1 MKEMKS
7 KTLTAMKKNFIKY
20 IMCATVATSA
30 LGFVACEDNMDGT
43 DWVAN
48 SALQLDEYM
57 AANDSTL
64 GLFLDIVDRA
74 DLRGMVHA
82 YGHYTLFVPTND
94 AVCGYLGASSVQDA
108 ETAISNLTA
117 DSARNIVCY
126 HMLEDTL
133 HTTDMIDTRLN
144 YPNMSQDY
152 LTSSYA
158 TGSYVINRNANI
170 VHGDI
175 STGNGILHVVDNVLH
190 RPTYSVKD
198 VFMNIDQYD
207 TEGMGYSIMTGIMQQ
222 ILDSLNWSLEDIV
235 GNTGKLTFMAQ
246 PDSVMRAENIDNL
259 EKVKERL
266 EFYNTKNYTMETLL
280 KNWIGYHFVN
290 GRYFKADLTK
300 GQMNTC
306 TSFPKADKTDAGQDT
321 IYNVAKVITITSIG
335 ERIFLNRFESLGE
348 DGIEVSTTG
357 NMVDFTC
364 SNGVIQS
371 LNGELEVIER
381 AATRI
386 NWDMADQPEIR
397 ANKGY
402 QKAGTTLYFYS
413 TLSADASYMI
423 PTGNSAGYV
432 PTDLSM
438 MSWSGKNS
446 PNVEYNCSFVPKL
459 GDLNFDGHNTPEFVY
474 GDKLNFRMATHVMQ
488 YLEIQTPTLVEG
500 KYKVWLRWRPTY
512 KNSTGEGSV
521 KVSFLQAG
529 QEDQVFGTAVL
540 SQMGAGSSSKND
552 DEQQSAKGYYQPQA
566 YLPSMKFMNCLL
578 LATIDVKSEGSHVLR
593 LEALDDNNAG
603 SGARA
608 QWFDMLYFIP
618 VADDQ
623 VNPRVMVDGN
633 DARIYRY
640 DRDENGV
647 LKKDETK
654 YIDITGFNAN
664 YRSHIFPGGQCPVV
678 AGTANPGECP
688 QSWCINH
695 DADKF
700 DASGNLI
707 SQ

>member
-1 MKEMKS
+1 MTELKS
-7 KTLTAMKKNFIKY
+7 KSFTAMKRNFIKY
-20 IMCATVATSA
+20 IMCASVATSM
-30 LGFVACEDNMDGT
+30 LGFVSCDDNMEGT

-64 GLFLDIVDRA
+64 GLFLDIVDHA
-74 DLRGMVHA
+74 DMRGMVHA
-82 YGHYTLFVPTND
+82 YGHYTLFVPTNEAVCEYLGVSD
-94 AVCGYLGASSVQDA
+94 AVAA
-108 ETAISNLTA
+108 ENAIQQLAA

-133 HTTDMIDTRLN
+133 HTTDMIDTRLT

-158 TGSYVINRNANI
+158 TGSYVINRNALI
-170 VHGDI
+170 TAGDI
-175 STGNGILHVVDNVLH
+175 STGNGVLHVIDHVLH

-198 VFMNIDQYD
+198 VFTNIGLYD
-207 TEGMGYSIMTGIMQQ
+207 SEAKGYSIMTEIMKE
-222 ILDSLNWSLEDIV
+222 ILDSLDLKLEDIV
-235 GNTGKLTFMAQ
+235 GTGTKLTFMVQ
-246 PDSVMRAENIDNL
+246 PDSVMQAEKLTTLDL
-259 EKVKERL
+259 VKERL
-266 EFYNTKNYTMETLL
+266 EFYNTKNYTTETLL
-280 KNWIGYHFVN
+280 KNWIGYHFIN

-300 GQMNTC
+300 GQMNTF
-306 TSFPKADKTDAGQDT
+306 TSFPKTDKTTSGQDT
-321 IYNVAKVITITSIG
+321 IINVSKVITISSIG
-335 ERIFLNRFESLGE
+335 EKIFLNRYESLGE
-348 DGIEVSTTG
+348 NGIEVSTIG

-397 ANKGY
+397 SNKGY

-413 TLSADASYMI
+413 TLSADASYSI
-423 PTGNSAGYV
+423 PTANSAGYV

-438 MSWSGKNS
+438 MSWSGKNT

-459 GDLNFDGHNTPEFVY
+459 GDINFDGHNVPEFVY

-521 KVSFLQAG
+521 KVSFLQSG

-540 SQMGAGSSSKND
+540 SQMGAGSSSRND

-623 VNPRVMVDGN
+623 VYPRVMIDGN

-640 DRDENGV
+640 DRDENGA
-647 LKKDETK
+647 LKKDETR

-664 YRSHIFPGGQCPVV
+664 YRTHIFPGGQCPVV

-688 QSWCINH
+688 QTWCINH
-695 DADKF
+695 DDDNF
-700 DASGNLI
+700 DASGNLK
-707 SQ
+707 

>member
-1 MKEMKS
+1 
-7 KTLTAMKKNFIKY
+7 MKKNFIKY
-20 IMCATVATSA
+20 IMCATIATSA
-30 LGFVACEDNMDGT
+30 ISFSSCEDNMEGT

-64 GLFLDIVDRA
+64 GLFLNIVDRA

-94 AVCGYLGASSVQDA
+94 AICEYMGVSSRQDA
-108 ETAISNLTA
+108 ENAILSLTA
-117 DSARNIVCY
+117 DSARSIVCY

-133 HTTDMIDTRLN
+133 HTTDMIDTRLA
-144 YPNMSQDY
+144 YTNMSQDY

-158 TGSYVINRNANI
+158 TGSYIINRSANI
-170 VHGDI
+170 VAGDI
-175 STGNGILHVVDNVLH
+175 SAGNGIMHVIDNVLH

-198 VFMNIDQYD
+198 IFNSIDTYD
-207 TEGMGYSIMTGIMQQ
+207 STNKGYSIMTSIMKE
-222 ILDSLNWSLEDIV
+222 ILESDTYNINLDDLLSGAS
-235 GNTGKLTFMAQ
+235 KLTFFAQ
-246 PDSVMRAENIDNL
+246 PDSVMEAEKLTTLDAVI
-259 EKVKERL
+259 ERL
-266 EFYNTKNYTMETLL
+266 EFYNVKNYTTETLL

-290 GRYFKADLTK
+290 GRYFKADLSK

-306 TSFPKADKTDAGQDT
+306 TSFPKTDKTSAGQDT
-321 IYNVAKVITITSIG
+321 TYNVSKVITITSLG
-335 ERIFLNRFESLGE
+335 EQIFLNRYEALGE
-348 DGIEVSTTG
+348 NGIEVQTSG
-357 NMVDFTC
+357 NFVDFIC
-364 SNGVIQS
+364 ADGVVQS

-386 NWDMADQPEIR
+386 NWDMGDQPEIR

-402 QKAGTTLYFYS
+402 QKAGTTLVYYS
-413 TLSADASYMI
+413 TLSADASYTT

-446 PNVEYNCSFVPKL
+446 PSIEYNCSFVPKL
-459 GDLNFDGHNTPEFVY
+459 GDVNFDGHNTPEYVY

-512 KNSTGEGSV
+512 KTATGEGSV

-566 YLPSMKFMNCLL
+566 YYPSMKFMNCLL

-593 LEALDDNNAG
+593 LEALDTNSAG

-623 VNPRVMVDGN
+623 VNPRVMIDGN

-640 DRDENGV
+640 DKDENGA
-647 LKKDETK
+647 LKKDETR
-654 YIDITGFNAN
+654 YIDITGFNSS
-664 YRSHIFPGGQCPVV
+664 YRTHIFPGGQCPVE
-678 AGTANPGECP
+678 AGTAEPGCCP
-688 QSWCINH
+688 QTWCINH
-695 DADKF
+695 DDDKF
-700 DASGNLI
+700 DANGNLI
-707 SQ
+707 SE

>member
-1 MKEMKS
+1 MTELKS
-7 KTLTAMKKNFIKY
+7 KSFTAMKRNFIKY
-20 IMCATVATSA
+20 IMCASVATSM
-30 LGFVACEDNMDGT
+30 LGFVSCDDNMEGT

-64 GLFLDIVDRA
+64 GLFLVDHA
-74 DLRGMVHA
+74 DMRGMVHA
-82 YGHYTLFVPTND
+82 YGHYTLFVPTNEAVCEYLGVSD
-94 AVCGYLGASSVQDA
+94 AVAA
-108 ETAISNLTA
+108 KNAIQQLAA

-133 HTTDMIDTRLN
+133 HTTDMIDTRLT

-158 TGSYVINRNANI
+158 TGSYVINRNALI
-170 VHGDI
+170 TAGDI
-175 STGNGILHVVDNVLH
+175 STGNGVLHVIDHVLH

-198 VFMNIDQYD
+198 VFTNIGLYD
-207 TEGMGYSIMTGIMQQ
+207 SEAKGYSIMTEIMKE
-222 ILDSLNWSLEDIV
+222 ILDSLDLKLEDIV
-235 GNTGKLTFMAQ
+235 GTGTKLTFMVQ
-246 PDSVMRAENIDNL
+246 PDSVMQAEKLTTLDL
-259 EKVKERL
+259 VKERL
-266 EFYNTKNYTMETLL
+266 EFYNTKNYTTETLL
-280 KNWIGYHFVN
+280 KNWIGYHFIN

-300 GQMNTC
+300 GQMNTF
-306 TSFPKADKTDAGQDT
+306 TSFPKTDKTTSGQDT
-321 IYNVAKVITITSIG
+321 IINVSKVITISSIG
-335 ERIFLNRFESLGE
+335 EKIFLNRYESLGE
-348 DGIEVSTTG
+348 NGIEVSTIG

-397 ANKGY
+397 SNKGY

-413 TLSADASYMI
+413 TLSADASYSI
-423 PTGNSAGYV
+423 PTGNSSGYV

-438 MSWSGKNS
+438 MSWSGKNT

-459 GDLNFDGHNTPEFVY
+459 GDINFDGHNVPEFVY

-521 KVSFLQAG
+521 KVSFLQSG

-540 SQMGAGSSSKND
+540 SQMGAGSSSRND
-552 DEQQSAKGYYQPQA
+552 DEQQSAKGYYHHRHTCHP
-566 YLPSMKFMNCLL
+566 
-578 LATIDVKSEGSHVLR
+578 
-593 LEALDDNNAG
+593 
-603 SGARA
+603 
-608 QWFDMLYFIP
+608 
-618 VADDQ
+618 
-623 VNPRVMVDGN
+623 
-633 DARIYRY
+633 
-640 DRDENGV
+640 
-647 LKKDETK
+647 
-654 YIDITGFNAN
+654 
-664 YRSHIFPGGQCPVV
+664 
-678 AGTANPGECP
+678 
-688 QSWCINH
+688 
-695 DADKF
+695 
-700 DASGNLI
+700 
-707 SQ
+707 